1 LFLVPMLA
9 LAQAGA
15 SSGTRQKVFID
26 TDIGDDVDDAFAL
39 ALVLSSPELEVVGI
53 SGAWGDT
60 ELRARMLERFLKET
74 GHSGIPVGAGVK
86 TESQTKFSQREWAE
100 GSTATGPFP
109 DGVTLLQEAI
119 RRYPGQVTLIALG
132 PLTNVGAL
140 IDRDPGA
147 IRHLKRVVMMG
158 GSIYK
163 GYETGYEAGYETGYE
178 KGDAGAQS
186 GEPAAEYN
194 IQMDPA
200 AARKLFGAGAR
211 VEMMPLDSTLV
222 HMTEARRAE
231 LEGQDTPLAKILKEL
246 DREWAANSGW
256 TRPTL
261 FDVVP
266 VARLLDAGVCPLA
279 PLRVE
284 VDDKGFTRPV
294 AGKPN
299 VKVCLKLDE
308 ARFLTMFYGR
318 LMPKR

>member
-1 LFLVPMLA
+1 VACVLFLVPVLT

-15 SSGTRQKVFID
+15 SSATRQKVFID

-39 ALVLSSPELEVVGI
+39 ALVLSNPELEVVGI
-53 SGAWGDT
+53 SGAWGNT
-60 ELRARMLERFLKET
+60 ELRARMLERFLTET
-74 GHSGIPVGAGVK
+74 GHGGIPVGAGVK
-86 TESQTKFSQREWAE
+86 TESPTIFSQREWAE
-100 GSTATGPFP
+100 GSTAKGPIP

-163 GYETGYEAGYETGYE
+163 GYE
-178 KGDAGAQS
+178 KGHEGAQS

-194 IQMDPA
+194 IHMDPA
-200 AARKLFGAGAR
+200 AARKLLGAGVR

-231 LEGQDTPLAKILKEL
+231 LEGQGTPLAKILKEL
-246 DREWAANSGW
+246 DREWTANSGW

-266 VARLLDAGVCPLA
+266 VARLIDASVCPVT

-318 LMPKR
+318 LIPKR

>member
-1 LFLVPMLA
+1 
-9 LAQAGA
+9 
-15 SSGTRQKVFID
+15 
-26 TDIGDDVDDAFAL
+26 
-39 ALVLSSPELEVVGI
+39 
-53 SGAWGDT
+53 
-60 ELRARMLERFLKET
+60 
-74 GHSGIPVGAGVK
+74 
-86 TESQTKFSQREWAE
+86 
-100 GSTATGPFP
+100 
-109 DGVTLLQEAI
+109 
-119 RRYPGQVTLIALG
+119 
-132 PLTNVGAL
+132 
-140 IDRDPGA
+140 
-147 IRHLKRVVMMG
+147 
-158 GSIYK
+158 
-163 GYETGYEAGYETGYE
+163 
-178 KGDAGAQS
+178 
-186 GEPAAEYN
+186 
-194 IQMDPA
+194 MDPA

-318 LMPKR
+318 LMPRR